1 KSRTFYFN
9 ALTADSFDLVIEPVV
24 LEPVV
29 QFTYYLKVKYDL
41 EPPKPAPKPAAKP
54 RRARR
59 R

>member
-1 KSRTFYFN
+1 MPEEPQPTN
-9 ALTADSFDLVIEPVV
+9 PVV

-29 QFTYYLKVKYDL
+29 QFTYYLKVLYYP
-41 EPPKPAPKPAAKP
+41 EPPKPAPKPAPKL

>member
-1 KSRTFYFN
+1 
-9 ALTADSFDLVIEPVV
+9 V